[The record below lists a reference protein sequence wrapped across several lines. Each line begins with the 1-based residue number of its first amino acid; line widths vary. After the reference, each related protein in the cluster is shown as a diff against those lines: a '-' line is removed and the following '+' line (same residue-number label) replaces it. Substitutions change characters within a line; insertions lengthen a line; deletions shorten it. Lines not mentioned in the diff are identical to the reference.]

1 MIERILFNISF
12 FGYGLTVVLYMIF
25 MFKQNIKIAK
35 LGFFTIATSWVI
47 HTISLLLRWY
57 AAGYPPLTNQF
68 EFASSFAWGI
78 ALCYIFIYQ
87 KYRYHGLG
95 IFITPV
101 IFMIAGYGMS
111 LSRDISPLMP
121 ALQSNWLFFHVF
133 TAVLSYGAFGVA
145 FGLGI
150 LFIVMNK
157 LKDGKDITRHL
168 PKLEKIDS
176 LIYKTIA
183 FGFLFLTLVIVTG
196 AVWAQEAW
204 TRYWAWDPKETW
216 SLITWIIYAIFLHA
230 RLKKGLKGQKLAMF
244 AIIGFASVLFTYMGV
259 NMLLPSIHSYM

>member
-1 MIERILFNISF
+1 MIERTLFNIAF
-12 FGYGLTVVLYMIF
+12 FGYALTLVLYMTF
-25 MFKQNIKIAK
+25 MFKQNIRLARIAY
-35 LGFFTIATSWVI
+35 LTLIISWAFHTASIAI
-47 HTISLLLRWY
+47 RWY
-57 AAGYPPLTNQF
+57 VAGHPPLTNQF
-68 EFASSFAWGI
+68 EFASSFSWGI
-78 ALCYIFIYQ
+78 ALCYIYVYH

-95 IFITPV
+95 IFISPV

-150 LFIVMNK
+150 LYIVMNK
-157 LKDGKDITRHL
+157 LKSGKDITKHL
-168 PKLEKIDS
+168 PELEKVDL
-176 LIYKTIA
+176 LIYRTIA
-183 FGFLFLTLVIVTG
+183 FGFLFFTLVIVTG
-196 AVWAQEAW
+196 AIWAQEAW

-216 SLITWIIYAIFLHA
+216 SLITWSIYAIFLHA
-230 RLKKGLKGQKLAMF
+230 RLKRGAKGQKLAMF